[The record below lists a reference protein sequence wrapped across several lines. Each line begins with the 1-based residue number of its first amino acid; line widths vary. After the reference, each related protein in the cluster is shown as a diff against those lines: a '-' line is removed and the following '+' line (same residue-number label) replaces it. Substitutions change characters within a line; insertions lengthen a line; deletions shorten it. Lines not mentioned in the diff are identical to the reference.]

1 MISLFARLELGP
13 IFRALMRNK
22 IGALLIALQIA
33 LTLTIMVNAIFMMQE
48 RSQQMAR
55 PSGVDEDNT
64 FYLSNTIFAQNY
76 NTKTS
81 MQQDLQR
88 IREIPGVVAATQ
100 INAIPLS
107 GGGWSMGLQTKAGD
121 DVEGTGAAV
130 YMVDEQGIAALGV
143 ELIAG
148 ENFHNSD
155 IDWREVG
162 STKWPPKALI
172 SKALAE
178 AMFEGD
184 WKAAL
189 GKTVYIDNHQPVQI
203 TGIINTLQA
212 PWNGWN
218 GVERS
223 MLVPQQLD
231 GRGSRYFIRTEPGRR
246 DELMPVIEKMLAE
259 TDRGRIIRNV
269 TSMEQTRDKSYQ
281 EHQATNTILL
291 TVIIVLTLITGFG
304 IVGLAMFSINRRT
317 RQIGTRRALGA
328 SQWQVMRYFML
339 ENLLIS
345 FAGVILGAAGAVG
358 LNIWLVATF
367 SMSPLSPV
375 LLVIGVVALLIVGQ
389 LAVSYPALVASKISP
404 ATATRGRA

>member
-1 MISLFARLELGP
+1 MSTLLTQLELGP
-13 IFRALMRNK
+13 MFRALMRNK

-33 LTLTIMVNAIFMMQE
+33 LTLTIMVNSIFMMQE

-55 PSGVDEDNT
+55 ASGLDEANT
-64 FYLSNTIFAQNY
+64 FYLSNTVFAQNY
-76 NTKTS
+76 NLKTAL
-81 MQQDLQR
+81 QQDLQR
-88 IREIPGVVAATQ
+88 IRETPGVVDATQ

-107 GGGWSMGLQTKAGD
+107 GGGWSMSLQTKAGD
-121 DVEGTGAAV
+121 DIEGTGTAV
-130 YMVDEQGIAALGV
+130 YMVDEHGINAMGL

-148 ENFHNSD
+148 ENFQNSD
-155 IDWREVG
+155 IGWREEG
-162 STKWPPKALI
+162 STQWPPKAI
-172 SKALAE
+172 ITKALAE
-178 AMFEGD
+178 TMFEGD
-184 WKAAL
+184 WKNAV
-189 GKTVYIDNHQPVQI
+189 GKTVYIDNHQPVQVI
-203 TGIINTLQA
+203 GIIKALQA

-231 GRGSRYFIRTEPGRR
+231 SKGSRFFIRTEPGRR

-259 TDRGRIIRNV
+259 SDRGRIIRNV
-269 TSMEQTRDKSYQ
+269 TSMEQTRDESYR

-304 IVGLAMFSINRRT
+304 IVGLTMFSINRRT

-345 FAGVILGAAGAVG
+345 VAGVLLGAAGAIG

-375 LLVIGVVALLIVGQ
+375 LLLIGVVALLIVGQ

>member
-55 PSGVDEDNT
+55 PSGVDEANT

-76 NTKTS
+76 NTQTS

-88 IREIPGVVAATQ
+88 IRQIPGVVAATQ

-107 GGGWSMGLQTKAGD
+107 GGGWSMSLQTKAGD

-148 ENFHNSD
+148 DNFHNSD
-155 IDWREVG
+155 IGWRDVG

-178 AMFEGD
+178 AMFEGN
-184 WKAAL
+184 WKTAL

-345 FAGVILGAAGAVG
+345 TAGVVLGTAGAIA
-358 LNIWLVATF
+358 LNIWLVSTF

-375 LLVIGVVALLIVGQ
+375 LLLIGVVALLIVGQ